1 MKDSKPI
8 KLEAA
13 IILLRNWI
21 IRNCAF
27 TKWLYEYIF
36 NKLLIL
42 KEERPEKKDLALI
55 IWFYE
60 NHLGYKAFLRPEN
73 KWKQQKAGILIKLA
87 FLVTGKGL
95 VSRTFYFD
103 VNEQEKWYQILLNT
117 YQKWMVDTDKSKN
130 TIRSRSFSI
139 TYFFDFMDEI
149 GKREINELSIEDF
162 TDFLVELN
170 NKNYSLSLNRT
181 IIYSVCCFLQSPSVF
196 EKLKCNPLPLFK
208 NIHHKAH
215 ERIPSYYSSQ
225 EVSQLLS
232 VIDRDTGMGKFA
244 YAVILLASIY
254 GLRSIDIKELKF
266 DSLHWK
272 SGVIS
277 IVQEKTNR
285 HLDLPIIPEVK
296 FALLDYI
303 KNARPSIDDNH
314 VFIRMLAPIGPYA
327 LRNGFSDMVGRY
339 FKLAK
344 INTEGKRHGL
354 HSLRHSLAT
363 KLSEIETPI
372 NQVADILGHST
383 TQSTLQYIWSDI
395 IKLKVAAE
403 EVPSYAK

>member
-1 MKDSKPI
+1 MEDSKPI

-13 IILLRNWI
+13 IALLRNWI
-21 IRNCAF
+21 SRNCAF
-27 TKWLYEYIF
+27 TKWIYEYIF

-42 KEERPEKKDLALI
+42 KAKRPDEKDLALI

-73 KWKQQKAGILIKLA
+73 KWARQKAGILVKLS

-95 VSRTFYFD
+95 IIKTSYFD
-103 VNEQEKWYQILLNT
+103 VNEQEKWYKLLLNT
-117 YQKWMVDTDKSKN
+117 YQKWMADTDKSKN

-139 TYFFDFMDEI
+139 VHFFDFMDEI
-149 GKREINELSIEDF
+149 GKREIEEFTIEDF
-162 TDFLVELN
+162 TDFIVELN
-170 NKNYSLSLNRT
+170 HKNYSLSLTRT
-181 IIYSVCCFLQSPSVF
+181 IIYSVCYFLQSPSVF
-196 EKLKCNPLPLFK
+196 EKLKCNPLPLFN
-208 NIHHKAH
+208 NIHHKTH
-215 ERIPSYYSSQ
+215 ERIPSYYSAQ
-225 EVSQLLS
+225 EVTQLLS
-232 VIDRDTGMGKFA
+232 VIDRDTDMGKFA

-266 DSLHWK
+266 DSLQWNV
-272 SGVIS
+272 GIIS

-285 HLDLPIIPEVK
+285 HLQLPIIPEVK

-303 KNARPSIDDNH
+303 KNARPSIDDDH

-327 LRNGFSDMVGRY
+327 LHNGFSDMISRF
-339 FKLAK
+339 FKLAN

-363 KLSEIETPI
+363 KLSEIEIPI

-395 IKLKVAAE
+395 PKLKVAAE